1 MPIFDRVKEEN
12 MDEYIDEN
20 IENIKFESL
29 TPKILDENNPIYT
42 KALDFAF
49 ENDSIK
55 NIAITGVYGSGKST
69 IWNTYV
75 KEKNLKNI
83 ITVSLGKYED
93 ECGEFKYNNDGRV
106 ENISCSPEVD
116 NDKENR
122 IERQIINQIV
132 SQIDSKK
139 ISKSKYKFKSD
150 KGDFRETIPIFIVL
164 VIILVLI
171 NWDKVVSIF
180 STIKWD
186 KVVLI
191 LDLKRW
197 NKFDDFKEIIL
208 LSIVVIPF
216 LVSIFFIILGLKKK
230 NIFNISKINF
240 KLVEAQLD
248 EKIPT
253 DETVID
259 KDMKEIVYLL
269 YNSGT
274 EVVVFEDLD
283 RYDNIEIYNKLREL
297 NFLANG
303 YVNSNGKKKRTKRI
317 IKFIYMVKDG
327 LFASKDRTKF
337 YDYIIPVVP
346 IIDSRTSENYLI
358 SLLIKDKEENKK
370 NPNELQ
376 ANILANIS
384 LYIDDMRLLKNIV
397 NEYYVYLNVL
407 PMKELNLNKNK
418 LFGMMVLK
426 NVFPD
431 EFELLQGDRGYI
443 LSIFDR
449 IEKNIIE
456 SCKEI
461 DKSIEL
467 KMNKINSI
475 NEYFDENG
483 EYKNDD
489 KEKIKKLQA
498 EMTSLDWKKN
508 KLRNNTYK
516 EKINS
521 FNQDKQNEIF
531 SDTKDIIAKKNY
543 FRLVRFLILEGL
555 IDETYYYYRAHF
567 DSKVEGLLKS
577 KDRIFLKDL
586 YSGISLDIFLDVETP
601 GEIINRL
608 NTVDYRRE
616 NILNRNILKYLLE
629 NDENEI
635 IELIL
640 ETVKKYKKYSDLKE
654 ILNTFDYENI
664 KKIMELLFKYGQYT
678 TGLKMIEDYSKNSM
692 VNKYILKAIVLNRK
706 LAESKELKLFQ
717 SHIEKNQDIISI
729 INENEFDIFID
740 NMSKLGFKF
749 ENLKNLQLS
758 KEKLIKIENN
768 KLYILKISN
777 VRYLIQELLDENV
790 EYGQMIGKI
799 YSLDKLKSMKEYIEK
814 NFNAFIIRYINY
826 NIRKEE
832 YNNSEEIL
840 IKILISGIDD
850 SYKLE
855 YLSKNVINISKLEGI
870 NKVIENKE
878 IIDKVL
884 SENIL
889 EFNEE
894 NILFYCSK
902 ISEYSEEFI
911 KYLSRNINFKN
922 REKILGENKDLCNKL
937 INNSNIDNKLFNNII
952 KYVDEQ
958 ISCIDERYKDKDKRT
973 RVKQIIEN
981 NLLEI
986 NEENIEFLVQN
997 GFNYEILILIENS
1010 EEKEQYYIAYYV
1022 LKNDFDETLY
1032 YLILN
1037 SDILFESVKL
1047 LIDYIERHGGG
1058 VKIEK
1063 INFEKKEI
1071 IKYIIE
1077 NYLSND
1083 NKEYIWRNFEK
1094 FNFKKEFIEKLE
1106 KEGKLINLS
1115 NDILIEPILLYIL
1128 ENDNVSLN
1136 TKIKLIITKIENN
1149 SDVEELKKYI
1159 SKVTEISRIASVFD
1173 KKYPSINGIN
1183 YWEREIINFLIN
1195 YYYVKKRADCRIM
1208 LIKKKLKK

>member
-1 MPIFDRVKEEN
+1 
-12 MDEYIDEN
+12 MDEYIDGN

-29 TPKILDENNPIYT
+29 TPKILEENKPIYT

-55 NIAITGVYGSGKST
+55 NIAITGVYGSGKTT

-93 ECGEFKYNNDGRV
+93 ECVKSKYNNDGKV
-106 ENISCSPEVD
+106 ENISCNPEVD
-116 NDKENR
+116 NEKENR

-150 KGDFRETIPIFIVL
+150 KGDFIKTIPIFIVL

-171 NWDKVVSIF
+171 NWNQSVTIF
-180 STIKWD
+180 SRIKWD
-186 KVVLI
+186 KVVSI
-191 LDLKRW
+191 LDLRRW
-197 NKFDDFKEIIL
+197 DKFDDFKEIVS
-208 LSIVVIPF
+208 LSIVGIPF
-216 LVSIFFIILGLKKK
+216 LVSLFFIILGLKQK

-240 KLVEAQLD
+240 KLVEAQLED
-248 EKIPT
+248 KVSS
-253 DETVID
+253 DETIID

-269 YNSGT
+269 DNSGT

-297 NFLANG
+297 NFLVNG
-303 YVNSNGKKKRTKRI
+303 YVNSNGQKKRTKRI

-337 YDYIIPVVP
+337 YDYIMPVVP

-376 ANILANIS
+376 ANILANIA

-397 NEYYVYLNVL
+397 NEYYVYLNIL
-407 PMKELNLNKNK
+407 PIEELKLNKNK
-418 LFGMMVLK
+418 LLAMMVLK
-426 NVFPD
+426 NVFPN
-431 EFELLQGDRGYI
+431 EFELLQGDKGYI
-443 LSIFDR
+443 FSIFDR

-483 EYKNDD
+483 EYKNND

-531 SDTKDIIAKKNY
+531 SDTKDIIVKKHY

-567 DSKVEGLLKS
+567 DSKVQGLLKS

-740 NMSKLGFKF
+740 NMSKLRFKF

-758 KEKLIKIENN
+758 KEKLTKIENN
-768 KLYILKISN
+768 KLYILNISN
-777 VRYLIQELLDENV
+777 VRYLIKELLNENID
-790 EYGQMIGKI
+790 YGKMIGKI
-799 YSLDKLKSMKEYIEK
+799 YSIDKLKAMKEYIEK
-814 NFNAFIIRYINY
+814 NFNEFVIKYINENSKNEDY
-826 NIRKEE
+826 ND
-832 YNNSEEIL
+832 SEEIL
-840 IKILISGIDD
+840 IKILVSGIND

-855 YLSKNVINISKLEGI
+855 YLSKNVMKILKLEEL
-870 NKVIENKE
+870 NKVIENKK

-884 SENIL
+884 SKNIL
-889 EFNEE
+889 EFNKE
-894 NILFYCSK
+894 NIFFYSSK

-922 REKILGENKDLCNKL
+922 REIILVENKDLCNKL
-937 INNSNIDNKLFNNII
+937 INNPNIDNKLFNNII
-952 KYVDEQ
+952 KYVNKR
-958 ISCIDERYKDKDKRT
+958 ISCIDERYKEKDKKS
-973 RVKQIIEN
+973 RVKQLIKN

-986 NEENIEFLVQN
+986 SEENIEFLIQN
-997 GFNYEILILIENS
+997 RFDNEIIILIDNF
-1010 EEKEQYYIAYYV
+1010 EEEEQDNIVSYV
-1022 LKNDFDETLY
+1022 LKNDLDEKLY
-1032 YLILN
+1032 YLILDSN
-1037 SDILFESVKL
+1037 ISFENAKLVVDDIEKYGV
-1047 LIDYIERHGGG
+1047 G

-1063 INFEKKEI
+1063 MNSGKKEI

-1083 NKEYIWRNFEK
+1083 NKEYIWKNFEK
-1094 FNFKKEFIEKLE
+1094 FNFKKKFIEKLE
-1106 KEGKLINLS
+1106 RKSELIELS
-1115 NDILIEPILLYIL
+1115 NDILSEPILLYIL
-1128 ENDNVSLN
+1128 ENDNVSLD

-1149 SDVEELKKYI
+1149 SNVEELKKYI
-1159 SKVTEISRIASVFD
+1159 SKVPEISRIASVFD

-1183 YWEREIINFLIN
+1183 YLEREIINSLIN
-1195 YYYVKKRADCRIM
+1195 YYYVKKRADGRIM
-1208 LIKKKLKK
+1208 LIKEKTKK